1 MQILILKTQIKAKT
15 IYSESEELII
25 GILAYFLHFKMAI
38 THGENDFT
46 EISENLARF
55 ENNFDY

>member
-1 MQILILKTQIKAKT
+1 
-15 IYSESEELII
+15 
-25 GILAYFLHFKMAI
+25 MAM

-55 ENNFDY
+55 ENNFDYQNNYVGRLN